1 MQLELSGP
9 ITVLIGPNNVG
20 KSNIIESLLL
30 LRDAIKATF
39 NSVVQSRNG
48 FARIASGQNSG
59 VLVHLELVLS
69 EPGSADIQ
77 YLVDFDSNGILV
89 ERATGGDGF
98 AYSAIRAGRF
108 WDVNIAPNLGTN
120 RFQQD
125 AAPLIA
131 WRPVQSPQLIRLVE
145 HLNQIV
151 HVDPFR
157 SINANAAVGPAPVID
172 SKGSNLAQV
181 LHYHYNNDRDKFD
194 AYEVAVQKVL
204 PEVDIIETP
213 LIGGPTTTVRLR
225 FKYDQTKYDLSEI
238 SSGIKG
244 VLVMLAA
251 AHFSPPGTL
260 LLIEE
265 PETHIH
271 PAAQKALC
279 SVIKELAAADDKQF
293 ILSTHSD
300 SILGQFAPEDCFFV
314 DRSVSGSRV
323 ARLAEVDAYQIW
335 ERLGIDRSLLLEV
348 LGRPKQVVVITEG
361 RDDTK
366 VLEALWRDSDLSDSV
381 LPARANGGGW
391 REIVDSAASLREAF
405 NRFRISSEVFVLLDG
420 DAESTQKIEYLA
432 DKGFGADLSH
442 VWSEK
447 ELESFLL
454 MPHTLAS
461 LSGRSVDD
469 VLQVLGNA
477 QGAGKGRLHW
487 VLQQLGISGTP
498 NSVIVT
504 NAARQHQNELPEE
517 FKSVTVKVRA
527 LLGLRPG
534 H

>member
-1 MQLELSGP
+1 
-9 ITVLIGPNNVG
+9 
-20 KSNIIESLLL
+20 
-30 LRDAIKATF
+30 
-39 NSVVQSRNG
+39 
-48 FARIASGQNSG
+48 
-59 VLVHLELVLS
+59 
-69 EPGSADIQ
+69 
-77 YLVDFDSNGILV
+77 
-89 ERATGGDGF
+89 
-98 AYSAIRAGRF
+98 
-108 WDVNIAPNLGTN
+108 
-120 RFQQD
+120 
-125 AAPLIA
+125 
-131 WRPVQSPQLIRLVE
+131 
-145 HLNQIV
+145 
-151 HVDPFR
+151 
-157 SINANAAVGPAPVID
+157 
-172 SKGSNLAQV
+172 
-181 LHYHYNNDRDKFD
+181 
-194 AYEVAVQKVL
+194 
-204 PEVDIIETP
+204 
-213 LIGGPTTTVRLR
+213 
-225 FKYDQTKYDLSEI
+225 
-238 SSGIKG
+238 
-244 VLVMLAA
+244 
-251 AHFSPPGTL
+251 
-260 LLIEE
+260 
-265 PETHIH
+265 
-271 PAAQKALC
+271 
-279 SVIKELAAADDKQF
+279 
-293 ILSTHSD
+293 
-300 SILGQFAPEDCFFV
+300 
-314 DRSVSGSRV
+314 V